1 MMVKREIIFFEK
13 PGASN
18 TQATLEAVRERAK
31 LLEIKKVVLA
41 TNSGDTAL
49 KAVDLLKELDVK
61 IIAVT
66 LHAGTWKTYGEPDW
80 DKVRQA
86 ENLGVK
92 FLTATHTLMG
102 NIGSAI
108 REKFGGL
115 PDSELIAHT
124 LYCFSQGMKV
134 AVEITVMA
142 ADANLIS
149 PKEEVIAIAGNNQGA
164 DTAIVVKPA
173 YSTDFFNLRIKEI
186 IAMPR

>member
-1 MMVKREIIFFEK
+1 MIKREIIFFEK
-13 PGASN
+13 PGVSN
-18 TQATLEAVRERAK
+18 TQATFEAVRERAK
-31 LLEIKKVVLA
+31 LLEIKKIVLA
-41 TNSGDTAL
+41 TSSGDTAL
-49 KAVDLLKELDVK
+49 KAVGLLKELDVR

-80 DKVRQA
+80 DKVRKA

-102 NIGSAI
+102 NIGSAV

-134 AVEITVMA
+134 AVEITAMA

-149 PKEEVIAIAGNNQGA
+149 PEEEVIAIAGTDQGA
-164 DTAIVVKPA
+164 DTAIVVKSA
-173 YSTDFFNLRIKEI
+173 YSTNFFDLKIREI

>member
-1 MMVKREIIFFEK
+1 MIKREIIFFEK
-13 PGASN
+13 PGADN
-18 TQATLEAVRERAK
+18 TQATLEAVRERVK
-31 LLEIKKVVLA
+31 SLEIKKIVLA
-41 TNSGDTAL
+41 TSSGDTAL

-80 DKVRQA
+80 EKVRKA
-86 ENLGVK
+86 ENLGVR

-102 NIGSAI
+102 NIGGAI

-115 PDSELIAHT
+115 PDSELIAHA

-164 DTAIVVKPA
+164 DTAIVVKSA
-173 YSTDFFNLRIKEI
+173 YSTNFFDLKIREI

>member
-1 MMVKREIIFFEK
+1 MIKREIIFFEK
-13 PGASN
+13 PGAGN
-18 TQATLEAVRERAK
+18 TQTTLETVRERAK

-49 KAVDLLKELDVK
+49 KAVDSLKELDVK

-66 LHAGTWKTYGEPDW
+66 LHAGTWKAHVEPDW
-80 DKVRQA
+80 DKVREA
-86 ENLGVK
+86 ENLGVR

-115 PDSELIAHT
+115 PDSELIAHA

-134 AVEITVMA
+134 AIEITAMA

-149 PKEEVIAIAGNNQGA
+149 PEEEAIAIGGTSQGA

-173 YSTDFFNLRIKEI
+173 YSTNFFDLKVREI

>member
-1 MMVKREIIFFEK
+1 MMVEREIIFFKE
-13 PGASN
+13 PGANN
-18 TQATLEAVRERAK
+18 TQATLEAVRKRAK
-31 LLEIKKVVLA
+31 SLGVKKVVLA
-41 TNSGDTAL
+41 TTSGDTAL
-49 KAVDLLKELDVK
+49 KAVDLLKELDVR

-66 LHAGTWKTYGEPDW
+66 LHAGTWGVYEEPDRK
-80 DKVRQA
+80 KVKEA
-86 ENLGVK
+86 ENSGVK
-92 FLTATHTLMG
+92 FLTATHALMG

-115 PDSELIAHT
+115 PDTELIAYT

-142 ADANLIS
+142 ADAGLIS
-149 PKEEVIAIAGNNQGA
+149 PEEEVIAIAGTDRGA

-173 YSTDFFNLRIKEI
+173 YSTNFFDLKIREI

>member
-1 MMVKREIIFFEK
+1 MIKREIIFFEK
-13 PGASN
+13 PGVNN

-31 LLEIKKVVLA
+31 LLEIKKIVLA
-41 TNSGDTAL
+41 TSSGDTAL

-66 LHAGTWKTYGEPDW
+66 LHAGTWKDHVEPDW
-80 DKVRQA
+80 DKVRKA

-92 FLTATHTLMG
+92 FLTATHAFMD
-102 NIGSAI
+102 NIGGAI
-108 REKFGGL
+108 RKKFGGL
-115 PDSELIAHT
+115 PDTELIAYT
-124 LYCFSQGMKV
+124 LYCLSQGIKV

-149 PKEEVIAIAGNNQGA
+149 PEEEVIAIAGSDQGA
-164 DTAIVVKPA
+164 DTAVVIKPA
-173 YSTDFFNLRIKEI
+173 YSNDFFDLKIREI